1 MKIGASEEHGGS
13 LAFWPRGGRWVV
25 GGLRGWEE
33 GGVTVCFVGR
43 LLWQPPRSFLRSAVV
58 TWSMRLQA
66 PAFQSGAIL
75 VVVVVVVVA
84 ATCFSLPSFVC
95 CACRFFFGFHLFV
108 FVVDFLLC
116 VRLLAVTWSMPC
128 PFRFFCSFFLAMR
141 SNRRRLPV
149 PRYLVFL
156 FVPSFYF
163 SLFFSFT
170 EFRHLGP
177 GRWAGPFRRGREGT
191 KKKNWKKKEAKPK
204 IEATASR
211 KKRTKE
217 KEKRGRKWK
226 RGWVMLPPRWKGGAT
241 TTTTTTTTKTTP
253 PGNHR
258 KWERGGRK
266 RKCEEKITINQ

>member
-1 MKIGASEEHGGS
+1 MEARWLSGHGVGGGWWVVWGGGRREGLPYVLS
-13 LAFWPRGGRWVV
+13 VGCYGNRRDRFFVRPSSRDRCVSRRRPSSRAPFWLLLLLLLWRLPVSRYRVLCVARAVFFLAFIC
-25 GGLRGWEE
+25 LY
-33 GGVTVCFVGR
+33 
-43 LLWQPPRSFLRSAVV
+43 LLLIF
-58 TWSMRLQA
+58 
-66 PAFQSGAIL
+66 
-75 VVVVVVVVA
+75 
-84 ATCFSLPSFVC
+84 C
-95 CACRFFFGFHLFV
+95 CASDCWPLRDRCR
-108 FVVDFLLC
+108 
-116 VRLLAVTWSMPC
+116 VRSVS
-128 PFRFFCSFFLAMR
+128 FCSFFLAMR